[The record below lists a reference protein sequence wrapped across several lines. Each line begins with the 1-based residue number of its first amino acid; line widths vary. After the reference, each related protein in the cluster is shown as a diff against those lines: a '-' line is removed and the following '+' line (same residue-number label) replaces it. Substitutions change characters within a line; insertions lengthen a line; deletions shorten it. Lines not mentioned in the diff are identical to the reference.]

1 MSRQLLRTGDRLL
14 LFNFGFGANWSCMLL
29 EH

>member
-1 MSRQLLRTGDRLL
+1 MDAGTLKCGDKLL
-14 LFNFGFGANWSCMLL
+14 LFNFGFGANWSCLIL